1 LKKKSTSGVYIE
13 LEEIIRLQ
21 YKASGFHFLP
31 RQALQ
36 SLLAGRHASRLRGRG
51 LDFEEL
57 RLYQKGDDTRTI
69 DWKVSNRARKA
80 YVRVYG
86 EEKERE
92 VMFVLDQRLSMFF
105 GSKKNFKSLTAVE
118 TLALG
123 AWKVL
128 DSGDRVGGI
137 IFNDCESREFKA
149 QRSRQATMAMLSEAV
164 KFNHKLAVDKGIEE
178 SYSMLNSSLEK
189 LLRKARHNNLIII
202 ISDFNGMDE
211 KTYHH
216 VRALSRHNDV
226 VLALIYDELA
236 KEFPENHFPI
246 RVSDGVDQVE
256 LDLSQAKLRKNIPDL
271 LQGRLKSLSD
281 SLAKFDV
288 PILPIN
294 THEDVAGQL
303 REILGGQKLKRSHKP
318 QAMKGSRS

>member
-1 LKKKSTSGVYIE
+1 MKKKNTDGVYIE
-13 LEEIIRLQ
+13 LEDVIRLQ
-21 YKASGFHFLP
+21 HKASGFHFLP
-31 RQALQ
+31 RQPLQ

-86 EEKERE
+86 EEKERQ
-92 VMFVLDQRLSMFF
+92 VMFVVDQRLSMFF
-105 GSKKNFKSLTAVE
+105 GSKKSFKSVTAVE
-118 TLALG
+118 ALTLG

-164 KFNHKLAVDKGIEE
+164 KLNHQLGVDQGIIE
-178 SYSMLNSSLEK
+178 SPGMLNSSLEK
-189 LLRKARHNNLIII
+189 LLHKPRHNNLIII
-202 ISDFNGMDE
+202 ISDFHGMDE

-226 VLALIYDELA
+226 VLTLVYDELA

-256 LDLSQAKLRKNIPDL
+256 LDLSQAKLRKSIPDL
-271 LQGRLKSLSD
+271 LQGRLKSLGD
-281 SLAKFDV
+281 SLGKFDV

-294 THEDVAGQL
+294 THEDVAEQL
-303 REILGGQKLKRSHKP
+303 RKILGGQHLKRAHKP
-318 QAMKGSRS
+318 QAMKGSR